1 MVESPF
7 LPPQAVMSCDSG
19 LLRLGPVV
27 WSLAPALVPW
37 KEHRTVIRSARPGM
51 EKAT

>member
-7 LPPQAVMSCDSG
+7 LPPQAVMSWTPVSFVC
-19 LLRLGPVV
+19 PVV

-37 KEHRTVIRSARPGM
+37 KEPDGVPFGVEPGM